1 MTAPNSRR
9 NGVYLNLIAVFVTAI
24 LAATGCPAASAGA
37 QESYSPALRQQYPT
51 DVYWGDTHLHTNMS
65 GDAVFRLGPD
75 EAYRFARG
83 EEVTT
88 TSGQQ
93 AKLSRPLDFLVIAD
107 HANNMG
113 AQLSRE
119 WGKLDPEFRKTK
131 MWKLW
136 AMARDQLLNTPGVD
150 TKRLLN
156 GQLWPGDR
164 KDVAVRHPGFR
175 QTIWERVTAGADR
188 YNTPGQFTAFIGY
201 EWTSS
206 GGAIHRVVVFK
217 DDADT
222 VNKVLPF
229 SSYDSLRP
237 EDLWAYLDRYETDTG
252 GSVLAIPHN
261 SNISFDSDPTL
272 NTLMFSL
279 LDSNGQPLTREYG
292 RLRSRWEPLVEA
304 TQIKGDSE
312 THPFL
317 SPTDEF
323 ADYET
328 WNTWGGRV
336 NGAVMYSGSSYTRPD
351 SWIRYQYV
359 RSALKLG
366 LQQQAETGANPFK
379 FGLIGSTDSHTA
391 LAAVDENN
399 FWGKTASAEPSA
411 GRTLGP
417 YSINNWEM
425 NAAGYAAVWAEEN
438 TREALFSAMRRKE
451 VYSSTGSRITVRFFG
466 GWDYLSDD
474 AVRPDLAGIGYA
486 KGVPMGGDLT
496 QGPQGKSPSFLIRAV
511 KDPDGA
517 NLDRIQIIKGWHD
530 EKGDLHEKVYDV
542 ALSDGRTVDA
552 TTGKA
557 EPVGDTVDVKDA
569 SYTNTIG
576 DPELSVVWTDPDFK
590 RDELAFYYVRV
601 LEIPTPRWTA
611 YDAKFYGLTDLPER
625 IQMTTQERAYT
636 SPIWYTP

>member
-1 MTAPNSRR
+1 MTAHNSKPNRIR
-9 NGVYLNLIAVFVTAI
+9 TNPITFI
-24 LAATGCPAASAGA
+24 LVVIVASIGSLASFAGA
-37 QESYSPALRQQYPT
+37 AEPYSPALRHPYPT
-51 DVYWGDTHLHTNMS
+51 NVYWGDTHLHTNIS

-93 AKLSRPLDFLVIAD
+93 AKMSRPLDFLVIAD

-113 AQLSRE
+113 AQLTRE
-119 WGKLDPEFRKTK
+119 WAKSDPEFRKTRVAR
-131 MWKLW
+131 LW
-136 AMARDQLLNTPGVD
+136 AQAQEELLNTPGVD

-164 KDVAVRHPGFR
+164 KDVAVRHPAFR
-175 QTIWERVTAGADR
+175 QSIWERVTAGADR

-206 GGAIHRVVVFK
+206 GGAIHRVVIFK

-237 EDLWAYLDRYETDTG
+237 EDLWAYMGRYETDTG
-252 GSVLAIPHN
+252 GSVLGIPHN
-261 SNISFDSDPTL
+261 SNISFASDPTL

-279 LDSNGQPLTREYG
+279 LDSDRQPLTQEYG

-336 NGAVMYSGSSYTRPD
+336 NGAVMYSGNSYTRPD

-391 LAAVDENN
+391 LVAVDENN
-399 FWGKTASAEPSA
+399 FWGKTASAEPGA

-451 VYSSTGSRITVRFFG
+451 VYSSTGPRMTVRFFG
-466 GWDYLSDD
+466 GWDYVPDD

-486 KGVPMGGDLT
+486 KGVPMGGDLA
-496 QGPQGKSPSFLIRAV
+496 QGPVGKSPSFLIRAV

-517 NLDRIQIIKGWHD
+517 NLDRIQVIKGWRD
-530 EKGDLHEKVYDV
+530 EKGVLHEKVHNA
-542 ALSDGRTVDA
+542 ALSDGRTTDA
-552 TTGKA
+552 AGKA
-557 EPVGDTVDVKDA
+557 APVGNTVDVKDA
-569 SYTNTIG
+569 SYTNDIG
-576 DPELSVVWTDPDFK
+576 APELAVVWTDPDFN

-611 YDAKFYGLTDLPER
+611 YDAKFYSLSDLPER
-625 IQMTTQERAYT
+625 IQMTTEERAYT